1 MSRPTPISTLPTC
14 EYPIPITTINSN
26 ECIGDSLSK
35 INNNFSG
42 IDSTVSQTLET
53 LCQKINELTTALN
66 WFIDN
71 PAIVPPIGSIIPFR
85 IPTSPYT
92 LIVNG
97 IEKTY
102 SGASIL
108 SNITTDINEGFS
120 MVTIDGNWAVCNG
133 SSSTLDLRG
142 NFIIGAGQDHN
153 NNNYIVQQQA
163 IGANTVALSN
173 INQIPQHN
181 HSYDKARVRNV
192 MSTRR
197 FALGGGHPFLS
208 SIGAA
213 CSTSRPGE
221 GGINDP
227 SPDGANWNN
236 PIIYNSRNSG
246 NSGATSPQAHENKPR
261 STALIYLQRIL

>member
-71 PAIVPPIGSIIPFR
+71 PAIVSPIGSIIPFR
-85 IPTSPYT
+85 VPTDPYT

-108 SNITTDINEGFS
+108 SNITTDINDGFS
-120 MVTIDGNWAVCNG
+120 MLTTDGKWAVCNG

-181 HSYDKARVRNV
+181 HSYDRAKPKTMQSIRRGSENFAGIIGVAANGVNV
-192 MSTRR
+192 
-197 FALGGGHPFLS
+197 GGGSGPSAFS
-208 SIGAA
+208 YD
-213 CSTSRPGE
+213 ST
-221 GGINDP
+221 
-227 SPDGANWNN
+227 
-236 PIIYNSRNSG
+236 NSG
-246 NSGATSPQAHENKPR
+246 NRGATSPQAHENKPR